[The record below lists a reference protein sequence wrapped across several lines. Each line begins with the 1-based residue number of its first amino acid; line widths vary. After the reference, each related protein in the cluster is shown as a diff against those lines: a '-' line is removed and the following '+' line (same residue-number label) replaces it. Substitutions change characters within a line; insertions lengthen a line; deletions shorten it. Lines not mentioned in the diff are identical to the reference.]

1 MQKRRTVGR
10 RSFSPDSYSLTPD
23 YYALGVLYHIADSAN
38 RRDHLVMML
47 GVDLLAKMIDDDIDN
62 VRPWIEVITP
72 RILSDQRATHDAA
85 TVSHEILQDGVFL
98 GCQLDQLSAATD
110 LPRALIELEITDREL
125 VRRERLRPARQRLH
139 SREKLLERERF
150 RHVIVG
156 ACA

>member
-1 MQKRRTVGR
+1 MLT
-10 RSFSPDSYSLTPD
+10 SLD
-23 YYALGVLYHIADSAN
+23 HIVIAV
-38 RRDHLVMML
+38 RDL
-47 GVDLLAKMIDDDIDN
+47 
-62 VRPWIEVITP
+62 P
-72 RILSDQRATHDAA
+72 
-85 TVSHEILQDGVFL
+85 
-98 GCQLDQLSAATD
+98 AATD